1 MDLIYDIEVDSGS
14 RYLGKAPESMNLK
27 VNDNCVI
34 RKDHGVLDF
43 GKIVRTVGDNAPKS
57 SNKAEMPR
65 IERKAT
71 VQDKGKANEN
81 RMRAKS
87 AFRTAQKHIES
98 LKLQMKLLSCHYSHD
113 GKLVTFQFSADGR
126 IDFRELVRKLAQS
139 LNTRIDLRQ
148 IGVRDEAALKGGI
161 GVCGLELCCNKFLR
175 SFSSINVKMAKE
187 QDFSLNPANISGS
200 CGRLKCC
207 LKYEHEG
214 YLELDRDMP
223 RKGALCDC
231 PDGRGKIIDRNLLT
245 REVTV
250 QVEGKVKPVVCS
262 RDDVRIVYLKKY
274 EMPKRRGGK
283 SNSRS
288 DSGADG
294 SHTESNANPSEEH
307 DAHGDA

>member
-1 MDLIYDIEVDSGS
+1 MDLIYDIEVDSGA
-14 RYLGKAPESMNLK
+14 RYLAKAPDSMNLK
-27 VNDNCVI
+27 VNDHCVI

-43 GKIVRTVGDNAPKS
+43 GKIVRVLEDKCLKSADKAP
-57 SNKAEMPR
+57 MPK

-87 AFRTAQKHIES
+87 AFRTAQSHIDA
-98 LKLQMKLLSCHYSHD
+98 LKLPMKLLSCHYSHD

-126 IDFRELVRKLAQS
+126 VDFRELVRRLAQA

-161 GVCGLELCCNKFLR
+161 GVCGLELCCNRFLR

-187 QDFSLNPANISGS
+187 QDFSLNPANISGV

-207 LKYEHEG
+207 LKYEHDG

-223 RKGALCDC
+223 RKGAMCDC
-231 PDGRGKIIDRNLLT
+231 PEGRGKIIDRNLLT

-250 QVEGKVKPVVCS
+250 QVEGKIKPVICS
-262 RDDVRIVYLKKY
+262 RDDVRVVYLKKY
-274 EMPKRRGGK
+274 DMPKGGSK
-283 SNSRS
+283 RS
-288 DSGADG
+288 SGKKDKQGQSAGREDAEPRDAD
-294 SHTESNANPSEEH
+294 PSDGE
-307 DAHGDA
+307 G